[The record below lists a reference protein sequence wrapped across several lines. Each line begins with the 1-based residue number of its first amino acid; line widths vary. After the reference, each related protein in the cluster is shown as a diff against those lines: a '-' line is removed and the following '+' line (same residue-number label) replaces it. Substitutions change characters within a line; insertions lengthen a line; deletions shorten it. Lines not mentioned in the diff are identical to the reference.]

1 MKQILIGILVAIAS
15 LFMCLD
21 VTSQTPVETPSE
33 LPADVPNI
41 LTALDSTAG
50 VTIVLPAEL
59 ASRLERS
66 TATAVAKAE
75 ATPSM
80 RPQRQV
86 YFRVEVFADNG
97 RNAKAQAGA
106 KRRNVQSRFPQYP
119 ASLAFDSPFWR
130 VRVGEFRSRGD
141 AESAL
146 AEIRNAFPS
155 YSPYLRIVRD

>member
-15 LFMCLD
+15 SFVCLD
-21 VTSQTPVETPSE
+21 VMGQTPVEAPTE
-33 LPADVPNI
+33 LPSTEPNI

-50 VTIVLPAEL
+50 VTIDVPAEL
-59 ASRLERS
+59 AKRLERS
-66 TATAVAKAE
+66 TATAAAPAE
-75 ATPSM
+75 TSTTLRSQ
-80 RPQRQV
+80 RPV
-86 YFRVEVFADNG
+86 YYRVEVFADNG

-119 ASLAFDSPFWR
+119 AALAFDSPFWR

-146 AEIRNAFPS
+146 VEIRKAFPK